1 METTQIFWGWA
12 GPNDTLLLPGIVKE
26 RAYTQ
31 QGGCERWVIR
41 PNIRDVSMNCAKLA
55 NQHDV
60 KADNQFGNTAYS
72 LRSYLIKQ
80 GFITP
85 AK

>member
-1 METTQIFWGWA
+1 METTQIVWWGDA
-12 GPNDTLLLPGIVKE
+12 EGLIIPYFIKRRSFFQNSDISV
-26 RAYTQ
+26 
-31 QGGCERWVIR
+31 WVER
-41 PNIRDVSMNCAKLA
+41 PNIRDVSMNCAKLGH
-55 NQHDV
+55 NSDS
-60 KADNQFGNTAYS
+60 DFGNTGYS

>member
-1 METTQIFWGWA
+1 METTQIVWYQRSDNGKIFPA
-12 GPNDTLLLPGIVKE
+12 LLKQ
-26 RAYTQ
+26 RAYFR
-31 QGGCERWVIR
+31 GSDIASWIEY
-41 PNIRDVSMNCAKLA
+41 PNIRDVSMNCAKLGF
-55 NQHDV
+55 NS
-60 KADNQFGNTAYS
+60 DNEYGNTGYS

>member
-1 METTQIFWGWA
+1 METTQICWFDWH
-12 GPNDTLLLPGIVKE
+12 NNNKVLPALIKR
-26 RAYTQ
+26 RACF
-31 QGGCERWVIR
+31 QGSDYVAWIEY
-41 PNIRDVSMNCAKLA
+41 PNIRDVSMNCAKLGF
-55 NQHDV
+55 NS
-60 KADNQFGNTAYS
+60 DNEYGNTGYS